1 MKPLLLAIETGG
13 TKIQLVLGTSAGDI
27 CYRYRTLVDRK
38 KGMQGILDKVL
49 EAFPLLEQEAAKLG
63 GKIECAGI
71 GFGGPVDSTSGM
83 AIWSAQIDGW
93 GNFPVADYFKEKTG
107 LSAYLFNDSNAAAW
121 GEYCRG
127 AGRGSQIFFY
137 TNIGSGIGGGI
148 ILNGKLFDGQGFGA
162 AEFGQSYLYD
172 PWYKGDSRYPVNHIE
187 RICSGWSI
195 EQRLRS
201 DKIPENSVLLQL
213 CEGHQEKINCHL
225 WSEAIRMNDG
235 YALKVLEETAE
246 YFAIALSNVL
256 CFYSPE
262 VIAIGGGVSLIGD
275 PLITRIRKYTDQ
287 YVYQNSRGKYRI
299 VKSELDEDV
308 VLVGTLLLT
317 GERYQKEGQ

>member
-1 MKPLLLAIETGG
+1 ME
-13 TKIQLVLGTSAGDI
+13 
-27 CYRYRTLVDRK
+27 DRW
-38 KGMQGILDKVL
+38 IRNP
-49 EAFPLLEQEAAKLG
+49 EW
-63 GKIECAGI
+63 
-71 GFGGPVDSTSGM
+71 

-148 ILNGKLFDGQGFGA
+148 ILNGKLFDGQGYGA

-201 DKIPENSVLLQL
+201 DKIRSIPFYYSCV
-213 CEGHQEKINCHL
+213 KD
-225 WSEAIRMNDG
+225 IR
-235 YALKVLEETAE
+235 KK
-246 YFAIALSNVL
+246 S
-256 CFYSPE
+256 
-262 VIAIGGGVSLIGD
+262 IAICG
-275 PLITRIRKYTDQ
+275 RKPF
-287 YVYQNSRGKYRI
+287 G
-299 VKSELDEDV
+299 
-308 VLVGTLLLT
+308 
-317 GERYQKEGQ
+317 

>member
-1 MKPLLLAIETGG
+1 M
-13 TKIQLVLGTSAGDI
+13 
-27 CYRYRTLVDRK
+27 
-38 KGMQGILDKVL
+38 
-49 EAFPLLEQEAAKLG
+49 
-63 GKIECAGI
+63 
-71 GFGGPVDSTSGM
+71 
-83 AIWSAQIDGW
+83 
-93 GNFPVADYFKEKTG
+93 
-107 LSAYLFNDSNAAAW
+107 FNDSNAAAW

-137 TNIGSGIGGGI
+137 TNIGSGVGGGI
-148 ILNGKLFDGQGFGA
+148 ILNGKLFDGQGYGA

-201 DKIPENSVLLQL
+201 DKIPEQSVLLQL
-213 CEGHQEKINCHL
+213 CEGHQEKINCPL
-225 WSEAIRMNDG
+225 WSEAIRMNDE
-235 YALKVLEETAE
+235 YALKVLEEMAE